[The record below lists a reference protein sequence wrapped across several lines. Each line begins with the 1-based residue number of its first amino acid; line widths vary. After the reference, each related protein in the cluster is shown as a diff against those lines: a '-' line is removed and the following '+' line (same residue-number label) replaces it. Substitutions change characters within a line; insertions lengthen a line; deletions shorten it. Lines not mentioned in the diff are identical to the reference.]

1 VRGRECTGGVL
12 REEKG
17 CACEEDG
24 GNARLGTRKAKKGK
38 GEWGQLDTRPSGEKK
53 GVGGGP
59 DRRAAPGVC
68 GGAGRGRAVIGAHKT
83 SILYTNMSSKCIK

>member
-1 VRGRECTGGVL
+1 VRGRECSGGVL

-53 GVGGGP
+53 GVGGVLTGEQRLACVVEQAGGERLLVLIK
-59 DRRAAPGVC
+59 RRFHTLTCQVN
-68 GGAGRGRAVIGAHKT
+68 I
-83 SILYTNMSSKCIK
+83 

>member
-53 GVGGGP
+53 GVGVPTGEQRLACVVEQAGGERLLVLIK
-59 DRRAAPGVC
+59 RRF
-68 GGAGRGRAVIGAHKT
+68 
-83 SILYTNMSSKCIK
+83 YTLTCQVNV